1 MSDGS
6 RTVDDV
12 KALHQTLEG
21 FDSQL
26 TSKFYD
32 TWAETY
38 NQDMKLMNYRSPN
51 LAVNILDA
59 NFSGNREEARVLD
72 VACGSGQ
79 VAKLMV
85 ELGFRDFT
93 GVDGSKGMLELAAKT
108 GLYRELKL
116 ALLGPEQLPAQTD
129 MFDAV
134 IIAGAMDVGF
144 APVSVVR
151 ELCAA
156 AKPGGFICISR
167 GDHTA
172 TSSIQYKKELE
183 RELQLMEDEGLWT
196 QVGINETDKYME
208 NPHLS
213 IERAEELQQKGRY
226 ISGKV
231 YLYKKSINSNQK

>member
-156 AKPGGFICISR
+156 AKPVTQHRGRGLHSREDHSGEEENTERSHSVHISGNQR
-167 GDHTA
+167 
-172 TSSIQYKKELE
+172 SSTT
-183 RELQLMEDEGLWT
+183 G
-196 QVGINETDKYME
+196 
-208 NPHLS
+208 
-213 IERAEELQQKGRY
+213 QQKTAVMMHP
-226 ISGKV
+226 K
-231 YLYKKSINSNQK
+231 

>member
-79 VAKLMV
+79 VAKL
-85 ELGFRDFT
+85 
-93 GVDGSKGMLELAAKT
+93 
-108 GLYRELKL
+108 
-116 ALLGPEQLPAQTD
+116 
-129 MFDAV
+129 
-134 IIAGAMDVGF
+134 
-144 APVSVVR
+144 
-151 ELCAA
+151 
-156 AKPGGFICISR
+156 
-167 GDHTA
+167 
-172 TSSIQYKKELE
+172 
-183 RELQLMEDEGLWT
+183 
-196 QVGINETDKYME
+196 
-208 NPHLS
+208 
-213 IERAEELQQKGRY
+213 
-226 ISGKV
+226 
-231 YLYKKSINSNQK
+231 